1 MLSHIRAGGLTLSC
15 AALLVAGT
23 VFSSTAASAAQ
34 PAPAPATGGS
44 AAQQAATRAAGNL
57 GSVSSFP
64 GQAAQLLTIP
74 VLAGLQPTRVTGT
87 IEAPSQTAGT
97 IRVTARGRVL
107 LEAPAAAALALDA
120 PLTPADV
127 SGNEVVLG
135 LEYLPAVRDVCT
147 AAGSGATLS
156 NVALA
161 TAGTET
167 LPTTVAGFLAP
178 SVPAVFIPVPAD
190 PASDVSA
197 AILSA
202 SAAMTH
208 RYPNAAVTVLP
219 AADLAAA
226 AADAPSGSRIITIS
240 AGTGA
245 AGTTLTTEAGRPA
258 LAISGSGEELRTAA
272 QALASPQ
279 AALAD
284 SGTVTGMTAAAPAA
298 AGPEQ
303 TLADLG
309 ATGIRLAGYGTQEAY
324 LGISQSQFGG
334 PVSAWTAQ
342 IRGTHTAIP
351 TGGQASLSVY
361 WNDYLLSSQTLDG
374 DTFDITA
381 AVPAGQIQARNGLRL
396 RLTALPAGGDCSG
409 PAGLLPMELTV
420 DTTGSK
426 LTGERGH
433 SVKPGFARFPQ
444 VLGGSLPVAF
454 DDGASPQE
462 NTVNAAALTAAL
474 QRDSATLLD
483 ISLTDPTALLD
494 SSNSGLLVGATAAT
508 AEKAAAPLR
517 LAEFRS
523 VAARDIEFGVG
534 TSAPYGVLE
543 AFEHNGRNLLL
554 LGGWA
559 PGAAQSGT
567 PTGTLQAGLASFVQ
581 QQDGGWSALSR
592 NLLVTQTTGAP
603 VLLETNAVTPQAE
616 VTDGYR
622 PLALWIAAAAGIL
635 ALTFLGRIL
644 LRRRHRRQA
653 AAFADAKAAQAVEAA
668 EPTHGS

>member
-1 MLSHIRAGGLTLSC
+1 MSSHLRAGGLTLSC
-15 AALLVAGT
+15 AALLAAGT
-23 VFSSTAASAAQ
+23 VFTATAATAAQ
-34 PAPAPATGGS
+34 PAPAPATGS
-44 AAQQAATRAAGNL
+44 TAAQPGAKSAAGNL
-57 GSVSSFP
+57 GSVSALP
-64 GQAAQLLTIP
+64 GQALQQLTVP
-74 VLAGLQPTRVTGT
+74 VTPGLEPTRVTGT
-87 IEAPSQTAGT
+87 IESDGRTAGT

-107 LEAPAAAALALDA
+107 LEAPAATALALDA
-120 PLTPADV
+120 ALTPADV
-127 SGNEVVLG
+127 TGNDVALG
-135 LEYLPAVRDVCT
+135 LEFVPAVRDVCT

-167 LPTTVAGFLAP
+167 VPTTVAGFLAP
-178 SVPAVFIPVPAD
+178 AVPAVFIPVPAD

-202 SAAMTH
+202 SAAMAH
-208 RYPNAAVTVLP
+208 RYPNAMVSVLP

-226 AADAPSGSRIITIS
+226 AGSAPSGSRIITIT

-258 LAISGSGEELRTAA
+258 LAISGAGEDLRAAA
-272 QALASPQ
+272 QSLASPQ

-284 SGTVTGMTAAAPAA
+284 SGTVTGMTAVAPAA

-303 TLADLG
+303 SLADLG

-324 LGISQSQFGG
+324 LGVSQSQFGG

-351 TGGQASLSVY
+351 AGGQASLSVY
-361 WNDYLLSSQTLDG
+361 WNDYLLSSRTLDG

-433 SVKPGFARFPQ
+433 SIKPGFARFPQ
-444 VLGGSLPVAF
+444 ALGGILPVAF
-454 DDGASPQE
+454 DGGASPQE
-462 NTVNAAALTAAL
+462 NTVNAAGLAAAL

-483 ISLTDPTALLD
+483 IRLTDTAGLLG
-494 SSNSGLLVGATAAT
+494 SSDSGLLVGATAET
-508 AEKAAAPLR
+508 TEKAAAPLR
-517 LAEFRS
+517 LAEFRT

-559 PGAAQSGT
+559 PGAQSGT

-622 PLALWIAAAAGIL
+622 PLALWMAAAAAIL

-644 LRRRHRRQA
+644 LRRRHRQQA
-653 AAFADAKAAQAVEAA
+653 STFADAKAAEAA
-668 EPTHGS
+668 DAESHHGS